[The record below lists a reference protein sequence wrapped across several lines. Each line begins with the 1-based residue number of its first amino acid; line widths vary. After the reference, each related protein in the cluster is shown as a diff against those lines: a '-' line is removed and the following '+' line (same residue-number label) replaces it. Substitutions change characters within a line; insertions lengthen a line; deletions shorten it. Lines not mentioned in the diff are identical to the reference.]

1 MENVDE
7 VFEKG
12 FYFNPVSIIL
22 LLLLCTN
29 PRDEVKK

>member
-1 MENVDE
+1 MENVND
-7 VFEKG
+7 VFEEE
-12 FYFNPVSIIL
+12 FYFNAVSMIL